1 MRRLLTIVSIAALAM
16 MMSIPS
22 ALAQTTRQPISGT
35 QQVVGFDDS
44 DARVWTSGNI
54 QHVRGRSVTAIQSDD
69 GLGTATVH
77 GTVNLNIDT
86 ITGTGVAWGT
96 FRSDFGSGGF
106 EGTYRGPV
114 HVEPAVGP
122 VGTWKVVARGWGDA
136 DGTQIR
142 GTVVEDLTTG
152 FATYTGTAF
161 VPGDR

>member
-1 MRRLLTIVSIAALAM
+1 MRRLLTITSIAALVM

-22 ALAQTTRQPISGT
+22 ALANTTRQPISGT

-44 DARVWTSGNI
+44 EARIWMSGHI
-54 QHVRGRSVTAIQSDD
+54 QHVRDRRVTAIQFDD
-69 GLGTATVH
+69 GLGIGTVHATVN
-77 GTVNLNIDT
+77 TNIDT
-86 ITGTGVAWGT
+86 TTGTGVAWGT
-96 FRSDFGSGGF
+96 FHSDFGGGGF
-106 EGTYRGPV
+106 EGTYRGTV
-114 HVEPAVGP
+114 HVDPAVGP

-136 DGTQIR
+136 AGTQIR